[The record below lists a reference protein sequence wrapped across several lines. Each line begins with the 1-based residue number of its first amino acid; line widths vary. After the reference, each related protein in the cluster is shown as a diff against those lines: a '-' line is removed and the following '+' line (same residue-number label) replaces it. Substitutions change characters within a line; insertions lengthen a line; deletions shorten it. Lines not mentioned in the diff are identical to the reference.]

1 MPINEGKR
9 AKTAGRCR
17 VGKTSVL
24 HRCGFVRLEME
35 TPRGGGVKTC
45 EDCVNDSAGRA
56 KLPLDWAAPTL
67 RFAPMRAFVAIDLPD
82 HVREELRALQ
92 QGLRIGRL
100 VPTEN
105 LHLTLSFL
113 GEQSDEEI
121 REAHQALST
130 VHNCAFELQLAGVDA
145 FGGRMPQAIV
155 ADVRQC
161 DALNSLEQRIVRS
174 LRSAGLKFKKQRFR
188 PHVTIARLRK
198 FSSESELEQVRN
210 YLAGNAVFQAS
221 CFTVKQFSLYQSTL
235 RPEKALHE
243 VLASYDLTAA

>member
-1 MPINEGKR
+1 MP
-9 AKTAGRCR
+9 
-17 VGKTSVL
+17 
-24 HRCGFVRLEME
+24 H
-35 TPRGGGVKTC
+35 
-45 EDCVNDSAGRA
+45 
-56 KLPLDWAAPTL
+56 
-67 RFAPMRAFVAIDLPD
+67 
-82 HVREELRALQ
+82 
-92 QGLRIGRL
+92 
-100 VPTEN
+100 
-105 LHLTLSFL
+105 
-113 GEQSDEEI
+113 
-121 REAHQALST
+121 
-130 VHNCAFELQLAGVDA
+130 
-145 FGGRMPQAIV
+145 AIV